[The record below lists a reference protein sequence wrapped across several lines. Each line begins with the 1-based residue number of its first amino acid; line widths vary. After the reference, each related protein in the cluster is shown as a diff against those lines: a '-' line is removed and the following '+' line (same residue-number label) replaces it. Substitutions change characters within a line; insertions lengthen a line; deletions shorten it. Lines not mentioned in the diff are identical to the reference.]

1 MPTKTRKQEEER
13 PSARDQE
20 LEAAYVTHTLAQILA
35 AQLAA
40 GERWTGAWLR

>member
-1 MPTKTRKQEEER
+1 MPPKTRKQQEEDV
-13 PSARDQE
+13 SARDQE
-20 LEAAYVTHTLAQILA
+20 LEAAYLTHTLAQILA

>member
-1 MPTKTRKQEEER
+1 MPAKTRKQQEEVA
-13 PSARDQE
+13 SSRDRE
-20 LEAAYVTHTLAQILA
+20 LEAAYVAHTLAQILA